1 MRILILADDFLPD
14 SDVVGGASVATINI
28 AKVFKGS
35 GYNVSVISATKYKNK
50 CGLLRYEDIEV
61 RRIFTPYYEDRWR
74 AYRSIYNIGL
84 LDEVEK
90 IISEIRPD
98 IVLAHTIHFYLS
110 FYSLII
116 AKKYVKKVF
125 FTSHDIMPFYPGT
138 FTEFINPSDL
148 STPDKFNYKVS
159 LFTLVKKFKFR
170 YNPLRNYLIKKWLGK
185 IDGVFTVSDALAEAL
200 SQNGIKTKATIHN
213 GIDLDKWNVSDEIV
227 KEFKGKLNILS
238 KGIVFFQGRL
248 SGAKGGNLILQA
260 MKKVVVSCP
269 NAILLV
275 AGNIDEYA
283 DRMLKIAESYG
294 IKNNII
300 FTGWLGE
307 EEIKTAY
314 KASSLVVVPSVCFDS
329 FPNGNLEAFASK
341 KPVVATCFGGSRE
354 LVKTNVNGF
363 IVNPFDIES
372 LSKSIIFLLNNPEK
386 SKEYG
391 ENGYDSVRKNFSIKK
406 MGEDYLSY
414 FNL

>member
-1 MRILILADDFLPD
+1 MKILILSDDFLLD
-14 SDVVGGASVATINI
+14 SDVIGGASIATMNV
-28 AKVFKGS
+28 AKVFKTFGHD
-35 GYNVSVISATKYKNK
+35 VSVISATKDKNK
-50 CGLLRYEDIEV
+50 CGIFKYENIEV
-61 RRIFTPYYEDRWR
+61 KRVFTPYHEDRWR
-74 AYRSIYNIGL
+74 AYRSMYNIGL
-84 LDEVEK
+84 LNEVEE

-148 STPDKFNYKVS
+148 SIPNKFKYKVDS
-159 LFTLVKKFKFR
+159 LTLIKKFKLR
-170 YNPLRNYLIKKWLGK
+170 YNPIRNFFIKRWLNK

-200 SQNGIKTKATIHN
+200 KQNGIKTKATIYN
-213 GIDLDKWNVSDEIV
+213 GIDLDKWNILDDKVN
-227 KEFKGKLNILS
+227 EFKTRLNINGKNIIL
-238 KGIVFFQGRL
+238 FQGRL
-248 SGAKGGNLILQA
+248 SGAKGGYLILQA
-260 MKKVVVSCP
+260 MKKVIKSSP
-269 NAILLV
+269 NTILLV

-283 DRMLKIAESYG
+283 GRMLKVAESFG
-294 IKNNII
+294 IKDNII
-300 FTGWLGE
+300 FSGWLGE
-307 EEIKTAY
+307 EEIKSAY
-314 KASSLVVVPSVCFDS
+314 KASTLVVVPSVCFDS

-354 LVKTNVNGF
+354 VVETDENGF

-386 SKEYG
+386 AKEYG
-391 ENGYDSVRKNFSIKK
+391 ENGYKLVKNDFNIKK
-406 MGEDYLSY
+406 MGEDYLFY